1 MPRARY
7 QKRGGQTGW
16 MEVTAMIATNIV
28 ETISATRLK
37 ANLIQ
42 SLLSF
47 SFDFGGLLTGTLL
60 VLYFDVV
67 KEVPWALILFPGIL
81 SVRGAVGGFFSGHLS
96 TGLHLGTVRASYTKN
111 TKDFHSLLYA
121 TITLALFSGLTVGIG
136 TSVFGVFLWNA
147 TLIDFL
153 ELLAVIIATVA
164 LSVLFVS
171 PLTMAFSVLSF
182 RRGLDPDIIV
192 YPITS
197 TLSDIINTAC
207 YIFSLNMFFETGH
220 FGNYLIGILDLVFV
234 SVVVYI
240 LVKNV
245 REKKFAM
252 MIKEFLLTLLFVTV
266 IVNFTGSFLDK
277 ISTRLHNGTEIF
289 VIYPALITTIG
300 GVGSII
306 GSTATTKLALG
317 IIKPSFSSIRQHLD
331 EIGGS
336 WIASI
341 IMFTLYS
348 IISSAASGTT
358 ALSGL
363 LKFLA
368 QLLTANILS
377 VSAMVIVAYAVAIS
391 TYRRGLDPDNF
402 VIPIESSLADSMM
415 TLSLLTALTVIV

>member
-1 MPRARY
+1 
-7 QKRGGQTGW
+7 
-16 MEVTAMIATNIV
+16 MIATNIV
-28 ETISATRLK
+28 KTNTATRLK
-37 ANLIQ
+37 ANLFQ

-60 VLYFDVV
+60 VLYFGVV
-67 KEVPWALILFPGIL
+67 KEVPWALVLFPGIL

-96 TGLHLGTVRASYTKN
+96 TGLHLGTVKASYTKN
-111 TKDFHSLLYA
+111 TKEFHTLLHTA
-121 TITLALFSGLTVGIG
+121 ITLALFSGLTVSIG
-136 TSVFGVFLWNA
+136 ASIFGLFLWNA
-147 TLIDFL
+147 TIIDFI
-153 ELLAVIIATVA
+153 ELLAVVIATMA

-182 RRGLDPDIIV
+182 RRGLDPDVIV

-197 TLSDIINTAC
+197 TLSDIINTSC
-207 YIFSLNMFFETGH
+207 YIFSLNIFFNLDP
-220 FGNYLIGILDLVFV
+220 FGDYLIGILDLVFV

-240 LVKNV
+240 LTKRI

-266 IVNFTGSFLDK
+266 IVNITGSFLDK
-277 ISTRLHNGTEIF
+277 IGMHLQNGTRIF

-317 IIKPSFSSIRQHLD
+317 IIKPCFSSIREHLD
-331 EIGGS
+331 EICGS
-336 WIASI
+336 WIASM

-348 IISSAASGTT
+348 IVSSVVGGMAIFSGQ
-358 ALSGL
+358 LKL
-363 LKFLA
+363 LV
-368 QLLTANILS
+368 QLLTANILAVS
-377 VSAMVIVAYAVAIS
+377 VMVVVAYVVAIY
-391 TYRRGLDPDNF
+391 TYRRGLDPVNF

-415 TLSLLTALTVIV
+415 TFSLLIALTVIV